1 MKTGAENYSKVVIL
15 SLGDIGVIYNT
26 NKPKYT
32 NNIKRIIDYGKT
44 MKKSRNINK
53 NKRRKII

>member
-1 MKTGAENYSKVVIL
+1 MKTGIENYSKVEVL
-15 SLGDIGVIYNT
+15 SLGDIGVIYNI

-44 MKKSRNINK
+44 MEKSRNINK